1 MANKG
6 LTNKRA
12 KLLAE
17 LEFIV
22 GSQCYNDNIQN
33 WGPHGS
39 YEGEGRDFRYPLTLI
54 DETGTKRKRRNKA
67 DEDDP
72 SILSTGYYAFGANR
86 LHIIKALDE
95 LVSYLE
101 REHGLR
107 L

>member
-1 MANKG
+1 MPSSWQS
-6 LTNKRA
+6 LS
-12 KLLAE
+12 LLSGVSATTT
-17 LEFIV
+17 ISKT
-22 GSQCYNDNIQN
+22 G
-33 WGPHGS
+33 GPHGS
-39 YEGEGRDFRYPLTLI
+39 YEGEGRDFLYPLTLI
-54 DETGTKRKRRNKA
+54 DETSTKRKRRNKA

-72 SILSTGYYAFGANR
+72 LSLSTGRYAFGANR